1 MSNAHQPSKKTLG
14 VLAASH
20 FSQHL
25 WVGAAVLNP
34 YIRADLGLSYAE
46 IGAARG
52 ISNIV
57 SGFLQLA
64 YSIMSRYIPRRLLLA
79 LGNSFYSIATVMMA
93 LASRFYHLALANLLG
108 GIGSAAQHP
117 VSVSILSDRSKKEEL
132 SGALGIFY
140 GLGYL
145 GNIVGPLIL
154 TSIAL
159 QYDWRV
165 SLLVLSILPMAIAI
179 GLIPLLKG
187 ADRPTLKEEGRGES
201 NLLADAK
208 SALKNRSARLTIAA
222 QAFIAG
228 GTGQGVI
235 VTYTPLFLR
244 DGLRL
249 GSIMTSILYS
259 ITMTGG
265 VLGTLA
271 VSKFADRIGPL
282 RAAIMSTTIASA
294 GVLALGFQ
302 ESFGYLLI
310 LNLLIVGLFAFP
322 TSNLLQS
329 HISSISR
336 PAERDLLIGLFFTV
350 GFGVSSVWSTLL
362 GFTIDLFGSFRP
374 AWTLMAGLSGIAIL
388 LQLWAYRLSK
398 GI

>member
-1 MSNAHQPSKKTLG
+1 MS
-14 VLAASH
+14 
-20 FSQHL
+20 F
-25 WVGAAVLNP
+25 
-34 YIRADLGLSYAE
+34 
-46 IGAARG
+46 
-52 ISNIV
+52 
-57 SGFLQLA
+57 
-64 YSIMSRYIPRRLLLA
+64 
-79 LGNSFYSIATVMMA
+79 
-93 LASRFYHLALANLLG
+93 ASRFYDLALANLLG

-117 VSVSILSDRSKKEEL
+117 VSVSILADRFEKEEV

-145 GNIVGPLIL
+145 GNIIGPLIL
-154 TSIAL
+154 TSIAV
-159 QYDWRV
+159 QYGWRN

-179 GLIPLLKG
+179 GLILLLKG
-187 ADRPTLKEEGRGES
+187 ADKPTLKEEGRSES
-201 NLLADAK
+201 NLLADVK

-222 QAFIAG
+222 QAFISG

-235 VTYTPLFLR
+235 VTYTPLFLQ
-244 DGLRL
+244 DGLGL

-259 ITMTGG
+259 VTMAGG

-282 RAAIMSTTIASA
+282 KAAIISTTIASA

-302 ESFGYLLI
+302 ESYGYLLI

-329 HISSISR
+329 HISSISK

-374 AWTLMAGLSGIAIL
+374 LWTLMAGLSGIAIL
-388 LQLWAYRLSK
+388 LQLWAYRLNK
-398 GI
+398 